1 MKSFLRNSFV
11 LAIFC
16 TSAVQAQEFRELNWL
31 ELLPESDR
39 IALLSQPAI
48 QHGANPNEDSRPTL
62 GGNLGANAS
71 SDLEATQ
78 TWQSTNIVPKFDKQN
93 VRLPGFVVPLEFDGA
108 QNVTEFFLVP
118 YFGACIHV
126 PPPPPN
132 QLVHVTI
139 KGGVPIDSLYDAIV
153 VTGVIKTQT
162 WSGEIAQVGYQMQAV
177 GVAPFEL

>member
-1 MKSFLRNSFV
+1 MTLFKVTTHSLM
-11 LAIFC
+11 LL
-16 TSAVQAQEFRELNWL
+16 SAVLISFASIANPPKEIFWEDLIPQGHVQIDTQAQANHEGSEQNWVQPDL
-31 ELLPESDR
+31 DAPVVK
-39 IALLSQPAI
+39 ALD
-48 QHGANPNEDSRPTL
+48 G
-62 GGNLGANAS
+62 
-71 SDLEATQ
+71 
-78 TWQSTNIVPKFDKQN
+78 QSVS
-93 VRLPGFVVPLEFDGA
+93 LPGFVVPLEGDSELI
-108 QNVTEFFLVP
+108 TEFLLVP

-153 VTGVIKTQT
+153 VTGIIKTQT

>member
-1 MKSFLRNSFV
+1 MIMTLFKVTTHSLM
-11 LAIFC
+11 LL
-16 TSAVQAQEFRELNWL
+16 SAVLISFASIANPPKEIFWEDLIPQGHVQIDTQAQANHEGSEQNWVQPDL
-31 ELLPESDR
+31 DAPVVK
-39 IALLSQPAI
+39 ALD
-48 QHGANPNEDSRPTL
+48 G
-62 GGNLGANAS
+62 
-71 SDLEATQ
+71 
-78 TWQSTNIVPKFDKQN
+78 QSVS
-93 VRLPGFVVPLEFDGA
+93 LPGFVVLLEGDSELI
-108 QNVTEFFLVP
+108 TEFLLVP

>member
-1 MKSFLRNSFV
+1 MTLFKVTTHSLM
-11 LAIFC
+11 LL
-16 TSAVQAQEFRELNWL
+16 SAVLISFASIANPPKEIFWEDLIPQGHVQIDTQAQANHEGSEQNWVQPDL
-31 ELLPESDR
+31 DAP
-39 IALLSQPAI
+39 IVKALD
-48 QHGANPNEDSRPTL
+48 G
-62 GGNLGANAS
+62 
-71 SDLEATQ
+71 
-78 TWQSTNIVPKFDKQN
+78 QSVS
-93 VRLPGFVVPLEFDGA
+93 LPGFVVPLEGDSELI
-108 QNVTEFFLVP
+108 TEFLLVP

>member
-1 MKSFLRNSFV
+1 MTLFKVTTHSLM
-11 LAIFC
+11 LL
-16 TSAVQAQEFRELNWL
+16 SAVLISFASIANPPKEIFWEDLIPEGHVQIDTQAQANHEGSEQNWVQPDL
-31 ELLPESDR
+31 DAPVVK
-39 IALLSQPAI
+39 ALD
-48 QHGANPNEDSRPTL
+48 G
-62 GGNLGANAS
+62 
-71 SDLEATQ
+71 
-78 TWQSTNIVPKFDKQN
+78 QSVI
-93 VRLPGFVVPLEFDGA
+93 LPGFVVPLEGDSELI
-108 QNVTEFFLVP
+108 TEFLLVP

-153 VTGVIKTQT
+153 VTGIIKTQT

>member
-1 MKSFLRNSFV
+1 MIMTLFKVTTHFLM
-11 LAIFC
+11 LL
-16 TSAVQAQEFRELNWL
+16 SAVLISFASIANPPKEIFWEDLIPQGHVQIDSQAQANHEGSEQNWVQPDL
-31 ELLPESDR
+31 DAPVVK
-39 IALLSQPAI
+39 ALD
-48 QHGANPNEDSRPTL
+48 G
-62 GGNLGANAS
+62 
-71 SDLEATQ
+71 
-78 TWQSTNIVPKFDKQN
+78 QSVS
-93 VRLPGFVVPLEFDGA
+93 LPGFVVPLEGDSELI
-108 QNVTEFFLVP
+108 TEFLLVP

>member
-1 MKSFLRNSFV
+1 MTLFKVTTHSLM
-11 LAIFC
+11 LL
-16 TSAVQAQEFRELNWL
+16 SAVLISFASIANPPKEIFWEDLIPQGHVQIDTQAQANHEGSEQNWVQPDLNA
-31 ELLPESDR
+31 PVVK
-39 IALLSQPAI
+39 ALD
-48 QHGANPNEDSRPTL
+48 G
-62 GGNLGANAS
+62 
-71 SDLEATQ
+71 
-78 TWQSTNIVPKFDKQN
+78 QSVS
-93 VRLPGFVVPLEFDGA
+93 LPGFVVPLEGDSELI
-108 QNVTEFFLVP
+108 TEFLLVP

>member
-1 MKSFLRNSFV
+1 MIMTLFKVTTHSLM
-11 LAIFC
+11 LL
-16 TSAVQAQEFRELNWL
+16 SAVLISFASIANPPKEIFWEDLIPQGHVQIDTQAQANHEGSEQNWVQPDL
-31 ELLPESDR
+31 DAPVVK
-39 IALLSQPAI
+39 ALD
-48 QHGANPNEDSRPTL
+48 G
-62 GGNLGANAS
+62 
-71 SDLEATQ
+71 
-78 TWQSTNIVPKFDKQN
+78 QSVS
-93 VRLPGFVVPLEFDGA
+93 LPGFVVPLEGDSELI
-108 QNVTEFFLVP
+108 TEFLLVP

-162 WSGEIAQVGYQMQAV
+162 WSSEIAQVGYQMQAV